1 MFLAPSAVVLVAV
14 MVFPL
19 GYAIYLSLFNYDIGA
34 GIFQFV
40 GLGNYGA
47 LLGSRSSGS
56 RCSER

>member
-1 MFLAPSAVVLVAV
+1 

-40 GLGNYGA
+40 GLGNYGE
-47 LLGSRSSGS
+47 LLGDAGVLGLAVANGDDRCVGGRPWSS
-56 RCSER
+56 